1 MVMALIWNDT
11 RSFKQHL
18 EDMRLFRQSHRR
30 NPDSSPNLIKDM
42 PTPRI
47 MPFPGNTGGVSGF
60 ISTKG
65 KSTMVPIWEIALPRG
80 SQN

>member
-1 MVMALIWNDT
+1 MVMALVWHDT
-11 RSFKQHL
+11 KSFRQHL
-18 EDMRLFRQSHRR
+18 EDMKSFRQLHRS
-30 NPDSSPNLIKDM
+30 NLESSSGLLKNM
-42 PTPRI
+42 PTPRH

-65 KSTMVPIWEIALPRG
+65 KSTLVPIWEIALPRG